1 MKKKSFQKRMA
12 GVLASVIMG
21 SIVCATVFA
30 GEAKTEDPAGIT
42 IPDGDI
48 PSVSADIP
56 ENGPPEQERL
66 ILSSDQAG
74 LPGSGLSEPD
84 DTIEATGDN
93 DIPTLEMSVFNIG
106 SMSSVYKYISFVISD
121 YAMSMEEDAAL
132 SFEEK
137 MESGKVARFPEIVE
151 LGYKSDRV
159 EFLLYG
165 LSSDH
170 NYKFDH
176 YDPVTDTVL
185 SSTRETAPAMFTK
198 YVMVGCGIYRLHII
212 TNPGTPEESR
222 QIMYIYSDGLDD
234 IPPVIQNVTVRGAGN
249 YYADKNNEIHYESA
263 ELEMA
268 AADEISGLHKTAPYS
283 LDGVEWQKS
292 AVFPVSRNGIYRI
305 YVRDKHSN
313 ISSEEAEVGFIDS
326 DPPEVTVSEDKSDC
340 INGYHRTARIFVEA
354 EDETGFPEDA
364 VSIDGGE
371 WQEKRYLTVSENGP
385 HAFVVRDLFGYSAED
400 TIDVTDIDLSGPA
413 VNYSIRSENPAGDYA
428 KSRTICIEAEDTE
441 AGLDEKAYS
450 FDDGKTWQA
459 ASEYQISQ
467 DQNVPVRVR
476 DALGNQSERREIE
489 ITGIDCIKPV
499 IDSVTEKRVG
509 ESGIYARGA
518 YLTVNA
524 HDNESGLADKYL
536 SSDKGENWTA
546 AREIPALRSDDYMI
560 YVKDAVGNIETR
572 KAEVRNIDTEA
583 PSCVITGNPENLTY
597 SKAELRFHLE
607 DRGSGIKSVKIKEEK
622 AGVWT
627 SLKECAADENG
638 RGKVSA
644 DLSLTITSN
653 GTYIIA
659 VSDMCGNEENYSV
672 KVTKIVK
679 PSASSSSPKDEDDDD
694 SGRKS
699 SRSSSRKTSSSSS
712 SAATK
717 SSSSSKANSE
727 ETDGKKSIVIRS
739 SGTEY
744 DEDVSGNRS
753 ARTGGSRTR
762 LSDMDP
768 WKDEN
773 ILSGNGVED
782 GSNAEETET
791 YEEDLYSTDV
801 YESYGTVNTAAN
813 GTGGNVLEVLPDPD
827 FTAPDEAKEEN
838 SKTPVIIGTIVV
850 IILFLSGL
858 TVFWLMK
865 KGIIPRPG
873 GAEEEEE

>member
-1 MKKKSFQKRMA
+1 MKKKSIQKRMA
-12 GVLASVIMG
+12 GFLASVIAG

-30 GEAKTEDPAGIT
+30 GELKTGDPVGNT
-42 IPDGDI
+42 VSDGDI

-56 ENGPPEQERL
+56 ENGPPEQEGL
-66 ILSSDQAG
+66 IVSSDQAVFSG
-74 LPGSGLSEPD
+74 ADLPEAD
-84 DTIEATGDN
+84 DFIEATGDN
-93 DIPTLEMSVFNIG
+93 NIPTLKMDVYNIG
-106 SMSSVYKYISFVISD
+106 SMTSVYKYISFTVSD

-137 MESGKVARFPEIVE
+137 MASGKVARFPEIIE

-170 NYKFDH
+170 KFEIDR
-176 YDPVTDTVL
+176 YDPAADKVL
-185 SSTRETAPAMFTK
+185 SSTNEIVPGTYNK
-198 YVMVGCGIYRLHII
+198 YVLVGYGIYRLHII
-212 TNPGTPEESR
+212 SNPGTPEESR
-222 QIMYIYSDGLDD
+222 QIMYINSDGMDD
-234 IPPVIQNVTVRGAGN
+234 IPPAIENVTVRGTGKIF
-249 YYADKNNEIHYESA
+249 ADINNEIHYESA
-263 ELEMA
+263 EIEISA
-268 AADEISGLHKTAPYS
+268 EDEISGLHKTAAYS

-313 ISSEEAEVGFIDS
+313 IASEEAEVKFIDS
-326 DPPEVTVSEDKSDC
+326 DPPEVTVSEDRSDC
-340 INGYHRTARIFVEA
+340 INGYHKAARIYVEA
-354 EDETGFPEDA
+354 EDETGFPQEA
-364 VSIDGGE
+364 VSIDGGK
-371 WQEKRYLTVSENGP
+371 WQAKRYLNVSENGP
-385 HAFVVRDLFGYSAED
+385 HTFRVRDLFGYIAED
-400 TIDVTDIDLSGPA
+400 TINVTDIDLSGPV
-413 VNYSIRSENPAGDYA
+413 VNCSIRAENPAGNYA
-428 KSRTICIEAEDTE
+428 KSRTICVNAEDTE

-450 FDDGKTWQA
+450 FDDGKTWQSA
-459 ASEYQISQ
+459 PEYQFAQ
-467 DQNVPVRVR
+467 DQNAALRVR
-476 DALGNQSERREIE
+476 DALGNQSERQEFE

-518 YLTVNA
+518 FLTVNA
-524 HDNESGLADKYL
+524 HDNESGLEDKYL
-536 SSDKGENWTA
+536 SSDGGENWSGE
-546 AREIPALRSDDYMI
+546 REIPALRSDDYMI
-560 YVKDAVGNIETR
+560 YVRDAVGNIETR

-583 PSCVITGNPENLTY
+583 PSCLVTGNPENLTY

-607 DRGSGIKSVKIKEEK
+607 DRVSGIKSVKIKEEK

-627 SLKECAADENG
+627 GLKEYPADENG
-638 RGKVSA
+638 RGKTSA
-644 DLSLTITSN
+644 DISMTITSN
-653 GTYIIA
+653 GNYIIEA
-659 VSDMCGNEENYSV
+659 SDMCGNEENYSV

-694 SGRKS
+694 PDRKS
-699 SRSSSRKTSSSSS
+699 SSSSSRKTSSSSS

-717 SSSSSKANSE
+717 SSSPSRSNAE
-727 ETDGKKSIVIRS
+727 EADGKKSIVIKS

-744 DEDVSGNRS
+744 DDDVSGNGS
-753 ARTGGSRTR
+753 ARTGGNRTR

-768 WKDEN
+768 REDEYS
-773 ILSGNGVED
+773 LSGNGAED
-782 GSNAEETET
+782 GSSTEETEK

-827 FTAPDEAKEEN
+827 YTDPDEAKEEN

-873 GAEEEEE
+873 GAEEDEE